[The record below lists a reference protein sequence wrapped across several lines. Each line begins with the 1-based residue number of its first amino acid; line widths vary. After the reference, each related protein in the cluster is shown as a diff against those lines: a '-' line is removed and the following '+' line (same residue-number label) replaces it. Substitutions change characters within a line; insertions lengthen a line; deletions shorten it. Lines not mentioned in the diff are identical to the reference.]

1 MESLFKR
8 AWAEIDIDNLIHNY
22 CVLKAL
28 VPQEVA
34 KCCVI
39 KADAYGH
46 NAPKVAQT
54 LEKLGAEWFAVSNIE
69 EAIQLRRDKI
79 TRSIL
84 VLGYTP
90 AQCAPV
96 LAEYDISQC
105 VYSIEYAQELSRC
118 AEGADCTVRAHLKF
132 DTGMGRLGFQVQNGV
147 DNALDDILT
156 VCNMNGLSVEG
167 VFTHFAVADSGDCG
181 NDFTQTQY
189 SSFCSAVERIESFGV
204 TFKYKHC
211 ANSGAV
217 IDHSDYCM
225 DMVRLG
231 VSLYGLYPS
240 EMIKNKLPL
249 KPVMTLKSCI
259 SQVKEIEAGDTVSY
273 GCDFVANKK
282 MKIATVSIGYGDG
295 FWRSNG
301 KTDIP
306 LYVKGQPASIV
317 GRICMDQLMLD
328 VTHIDGVKI
337 GDVVTVFGGDCPNSV
352 DILASA
358 NDTINYELICAV
370 GKRVPRIFISNGKV
384 EGVHYGMLDFEI

>member
-1 MESLFKR
+1 MKRLFKR
-8 AWAEIDIDNLIHNY
+8 AWAEIDLDNLIHNY
-22 CVLKAL
+22 GVLEAL
-28 VPQEVA
+28 VPANVK

-46 NAPKVAQT
+46 NAPKIAHT
-54 LEKLGAEWFAVSNIE
+54 LAELGAEWFAVSNIE
-69 EAIQLRRDKI
+69 EAIQLRQEKI
-79 TRSIL
+79 TQQIL
-84 VLGYTP
+84 ILGYTP
-90 AQCAPV
+90 AECASL

-105 VYSIEYAQELSRC
+105 VHSIEYAQELSQS
-118 AEGADCTVRAHLKF
+118 ADAADCAVKAHIKL
-132 DTGMGRLGFQVQNGV
+132 DTGMGRIGFQAKNEGKFIANDVI
-147 DNALDDILT
+147 A
-156 VCNMNGLSVEG
+156 VCNMSGLAVEG
-167 VFTHFAVADSGDCG
+167 VFTHFAVSDIGDGG
-181 NDFTQTQY
+181 NEFTEAQY
-189 SSFCSAVERIESFGV
+189 RSFCSAVEKIESLGI

-273 GCDFVANKK
+273 GCDFVADKK

-295 FWRSNG
+295 FLRSNG
-301 KTDIP
+301 KTGIP